1 MQVEVTRSE
10 RRKKT
15 VQARVLDGVLKIAI
29 PAHMTAEEEAHW
41 VEVMHRRLALQR
53 DTDGIDLEESATRL
67 ARDHDLP
74 VPAKIE
80 WSNRQNT
87 RWGSTTRG
95 TRHIRISS
103 RLATYPR
110 WVVDYVVV
118 HELAHLVEP
127 NHGPEFWSLV
137 DRYDRA
143 ERARG
148 YLIAKADG
156 LL

>member
-53 DTDGIDLEESATRL
+53 DTDAIDLEESATRL

-110 WVVDYVVV
+110 WVVDY
-118 HELAHLVEP
+118 
-127 NHGPEFWSLV
+127 GPEFWSLV